1 VARDHERDAMSADHA
16 GALRAAFMRGF
27 GVALAEI
34 WKLHHD
40 GQMVRHLMSAN
51 GFALAEFSDVDLTE
65 SDYAAIC
72 QAVAR

>member
-1 VARDHERDAMSADHA
+1 MSTDHA
-16 GALRAAFMRGF
+16 RALRAAFMRGF

-65 SDYAAIC
+65 GDYAAIC

>member
-1 VARDHERDAMSADHA
+1 
-16 GALRAAFMRGF
+16 MRGF

-65 SDYAAIC
+65 GDYAAIC